1 MKGSGTITARQA
13 YARAVLTKTNRSR
26 WQLTSNEANFTRDLA
41 KRSIVV
47 RNRKQAEGYAAKSK
61 TGWGDGVFDYIRE
74 HQGQYLGAVYTVVGE
89 WISRGKLRTNETRH
103 DFRGWVQTL
112 DYIVQ
117 EILGLPPLM
126 DDHQGAQKVISDPS
140 FIWLR
145 TLVLKLAETNQIP
158 IKMGAGQIGDFC
170 ELQGITIPSLN
181 DGADQKKRNQ
191 HIGTLLG
198 KIFEKPDY
206 PEEDMVTVEEYRV
219 RRQQIPGTKHGTE
232 KSYLFNKSP
241 LHALLL
247 DSP

>member
-1 MKGSGTITARQA
+1 MRRNPKLDGAMVPSTTFGNIRGNTSGPCILWLENGSRAGSFALTKRGTI
-13 YARAVLTKTNRSR
+13 S
-26 WQLTSNEANFTRDLA
+26 E
-41 KRSIVV
+41 
-47 RNRKQAEGYAAKSK
+47 
-61 TGWGDGVFDYIRE
+61 
-74 HQGQYLGAVYTVVGE
+74 VGF
-89 WISRGKLRTNETRH
+89 KPY
-103 DFRGWVQTL
+103 
-112 DYIVQ
+112 YIVQ

-158 IKMGAGQIGDFC
+158 IKMRAGQIGDFC